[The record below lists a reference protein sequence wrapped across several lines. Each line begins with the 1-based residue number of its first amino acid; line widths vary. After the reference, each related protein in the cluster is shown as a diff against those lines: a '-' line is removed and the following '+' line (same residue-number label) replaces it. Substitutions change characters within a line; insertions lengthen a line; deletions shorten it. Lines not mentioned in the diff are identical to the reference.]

1 MPGAILFLEDDAD
14 FAESI
19 AGVLRS
25 SGYHVDLANRI
36 GEAVPLLR
44 KKRYDAILSD
54 INLPDSSGLDVL
66 EKLRIGEAPPPV
78 VLITGSSTFDRAIQ
92 ATLLGAFDYLRK
104 PIERGQLLTV
114 IEKAVVSGDLFRRTA
129 ALPEAGEAAE
139 EGAIVGQS
147 PAMIHLF
154 KEIGRVARQRTPVLI
169 LGETGTGKE
178 LVARAIHRYGG
189 LREKPFV
196 PINCA
201 AIPETLV
208 ESELFGHEKGTFTGA
223 QARRIGRFQEADGGV
238 IFLDE
243 IGELP
248 LSIQAKLLRVLQD
261 RQVQPLGGAAVKI
274 DVLVVAA
281 THRNLEAEIQAGRFR
296 EDLYFRLNLATLTLP
311 PLRERRED
319 IPHLIAHFLRHQA
332 ALLGGTPL
340 AITTEAL
347 RHLEE
352 QLWPGNV
359 RELENVVKR
368 ASMLTSSGVIGLDQI
383 WAALLRGGGGDNREA
398 DRADFLE
405 KFIREYLQLIAKYP
419 ASTAPLL
426 QVLER
431 RAIATVLR
439 LTKGQKIQA
448 ARILGIN
455 RKTLR
460 EKIVLYSLDEPSEET
475 EKL

>member
-25 SGYHVDLANRI
+25 SGYQVDLAQRI

-66 EKLRIGEAPPPV
+66 EKLRVGEAPPPV

-92 ATLLGAFDYLRK
+92 ATLLGAFDYLCK
-104 PIERGQLLTV
+104 PVERSQLLTV
-114 IEKAVVSGDLFRRTA
+114 IEKAVVSGDLFQRTA
-129 ALPEAGEAAE
+129 ALPEGEAGE
-139 EGAIVGQS
+139 EGAIVGRS

-189 LREKPFV
+189 LRDKPFV

-223 QARRIGRFQEADGGV
+223 QARRIGRFQEADGGMV
-238 IFLDE
+238 FLDE

-261 RQVQPLGGAAVKI
+261 RKVQPLGGAAVKI

-281 THRNLEAEIQAGRFR
+281 THRNLEAEIEAGRFR

-347 RHLEE
+347 SSLQE
-352 QLWPGNV
+352 QPWPGNV

-368 ASMLTSSGVIGLDQI
+368 ASMLTSSGVIGSDQI
-383 WAALLRGGGGDNREA
+383 WAALLRGSGGSREA
-398 DRADFLE
+398 DRSDSLE
-405 KFIREYLQLIAKYP
+405 KFVQAHLQVIARQP

-426 QVLER
+426 QELER
-431 RAIATVLR
+431 RAIAEVLR
-439 LTKGQKIQA
+439 LVKGQKNQA
-448 ARILGIN
+448 SLILGIN

-460 EKIVLYSLDEPSEET
+460 EKIALYSIEEPDEKP
-475 EKL
+475 